1 MIGATAK
8 ANNMTAQPY
17 NPGNDADINTVADQ
31 PRALLDMGFE
41 ISPVTLRVESGERTA
56 TQLKLRQPFEQSLAC
71 LCLHAGQIRI
81 SEFAA
86 ECSAAETWEPS
97 SLLICERDHVNADN
111 IMYSAR
117 SASHFESK
125 YDAERAVEPTAVR
138 HAVAV

>member
-8 ANNMTAQPY
+8 AHNMTAQPY
-17 NPGNDADINTVADQ
+17 NAGNDADIDAVADQ
-31 PRALLDMGFE
+31 PRALFDMGFE

-56 TQLKLRQPFEQSLAC
+56 TQLKLRQPIEQSLAC
-71 LCLHAGQIRI
+71 LVTPDK
-81 SEFAA
+81 SE
-86 ECSAAETWEPS
+86 SASSPQNVLLPRHEPS
-97 SLLICERDHVNADN
+97 SLLIGERDHVNADN

-117 SASHFESK
+117 SVSHFESK